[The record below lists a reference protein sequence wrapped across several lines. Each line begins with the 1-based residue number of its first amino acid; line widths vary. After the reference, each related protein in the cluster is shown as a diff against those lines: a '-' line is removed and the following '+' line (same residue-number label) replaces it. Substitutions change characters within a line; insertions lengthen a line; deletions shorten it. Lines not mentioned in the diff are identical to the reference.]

1 MTPQSDFMTLQW
13 VYHSVRNPGSAHH
26 LESTVLEEDAPLDP
40 EVLGPGPWPLRLVL
54 FVKDHIVVIV
64 ITLLRM
70 YKNVLRVQFYKQDSY
85 CIAYF
90 SRSLLEFLC
99 IDLRSLEHHMAGES
113 HYSQMANFL
122 LLKTLE
128 STF

>member
-1 MTPQSDFMTLQW
+1 MTPQRDFMTLQW
-13 VYHSVRNPGSAHH
+13 VYHRVKNPGSGHH
-26 LESTVLEEDAPLDP
+26 LESTVLEDVPLDP
-40 EVLGPGPWPLRLVL
+40 EVLGHGPWPLRLVL
-54 FVKDHIVVIV
+54 FVKDPIVVIV

-70 YKNVLRVQFYKQDSY
+70 YKNVPRVQFYKQDSY

-90 SRSLLEFLC
+90 SRSLLEILC

-122 LLKTLE
+122 LPKTSE